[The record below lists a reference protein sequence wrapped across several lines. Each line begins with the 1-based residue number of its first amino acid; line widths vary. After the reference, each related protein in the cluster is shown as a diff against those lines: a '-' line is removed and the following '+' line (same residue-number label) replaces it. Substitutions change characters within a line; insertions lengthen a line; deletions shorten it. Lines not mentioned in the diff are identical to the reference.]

1 MNKIISV
8 EKEVEECYSFFQENH
23 KEVKLDKFEGM
34 IKRLKKSIVQLT
46 VTNLVNII
54 DRVVEDGS
62 LTKDGFNRQ
71 YNVNSIQI
79 VRDDTIM
86 LVTHEVIGF
95 DPIDKKYILDEELS
109 YIPYK
114 NVLRLF

>member
-1 MNKIISV
+1 MNKIMNV
-8 EKEVEECYSFFQENH
+8 EKEVEECYSFFQQNH

-34 IKRLKKSIVQLT
+34 LKKLKKSIVQLT
-46 VTNLVNII
+46 VTNLINVI
-54 DRVVEDGS
+54 DRVVEDG
-62 LTKDGFNRQ
+62 TVTTDGFRRQ

-79 VRDDTIM
+79 ASDDTIM
-86 LVTHEVIGF
+86 LITYEVIGF
-95 DPIDKKYILDEELS
+95 DDKDKRYILDKELI